1 MSETSPVHDQR
12 YDPDWCD
19 ARQMREVFGVAPF
32 HKIEA
37 LLEGYEEPLPNC
49 VVHEADPQ
57 RYDHKGG
64 TNALVLGE
72 KGSGKSTLALWLA
85 IHLMDVNDEAV
96 IWRGSPERSEW
107 LPLREWT
114 TLCLPASCKPEA
126 TWKPRDIRAETSGED
141 VDLEDEVRD
150 IVYYDGVEDLLSQL
164 EPHQFHV
171 VYPDPQFVGCN
182 EVMSGTGYSP
192 HDVQYVPQNGAGED
206 EEPTP
211 LVHWWFALFAGRLEF
226 GPYDW
231 TTVLFDEAADLA
243 PDDARADK
251 AQHYEK
257 VTGLRKV
264 MADSRKYY
272 LSLFWFAH
280 HEQNLH
286 SKIRRT
292 MQWRVSMPDGTSNPR
307 QENDSPPLGF
317 NSIPMRY
324 DLLSSKDVGHG
335 IWWTE
340 RNFTRFKWDD
350 VPVGPVDENRWLK
363 ISLEPQTSRNSASR
377 ARLKESHGH
386 TRGAG
391 DD

>member
-1 MSETSPVHDQR
+1 MSKISPVHDSR
-12 YDPDWCD
+12 YDADWSD
-19 ARQMREVFGVAPF
+19 ARQMREVFGVKPF
-32 HKIEA
+32 HKIEE
-37 LLEGYEEPLPNC
+37 LLEEYQHPLPNC
-49 VVHEADPQ
+49 VFHEAEADK
-57 RYDHKGG
+57 YSYEGG

-114 TLCLPASCKPEA
+114 TLCLPASCGAEA
-126 TWKPRDIRAETSGED
+126 MWKPRDIRAETDGKEA
-141 VDLEDEVRD
+141 EITDEVRD
-150 IVYYDGVEDLLSQL
+150 VIYYDGVTDLLDQL

-171 VYPDPQFVGCN
+171 VYPDPQFRGCN
-182 EVMSGTGYSP
+182 DVMADSGYSP
-192 HDVQYVPQNGAGED
+192 HDVEYIPQHGAGED
-206 EEPTP
+206 EDATP
-211 LVHWWFALFAGRLEF
+211 LVHWWFALFAARLEH

-231 TTVLFDEAADLA
+231 TSILFDEAADLA

-272 LSLFWFAH
+272 MSLFWFAH

-292 MQWRVSMPDGTSNPR
+292 IQWRVSMPDGTSNPR
-307 QENDSPPLGF
+307 QDRNSAPLGF
-317 NSIPMRY
+317 HDIPMK
-324 DLLSSKDVGHG
+324 DDWLSRADVGNG

-340 RNFTRFKWDD
+340 SNFTPFSWDD
-350 VPVGPVDENRWLK
+350 VPVGDADTTRWLK
-363 ISLEPQTSRNSASR
+363 IGLDPESLPETASR
-377 ARLKESHGH
+377 ARVSDQYDDS
-386 TRGAG
+386 RGVG

>member
-1 MSETSPVHDQR
+1 MSKQSPVHGDR
-12 YDPDWCD
+12 YDPNWQD
-19 ARQMREVFGVAPF
+19 ARQMRQVFGVAPF
-32 HKIEA
+32 YKIEN
-37 LLEGYEEPLPNC
+37 LLESYEAPLPNC
-49 VVHEADPQ
+49 VVHEADADE
-57 RYDHKGG
+57 YDHVGG

-72 KGSGKSTLALWLA
+72 NGSGKSTLALWLA

-114 TLCLPASCKPEA
+114 TLCLPASCEA
-126 TWKPRDIRAETSGED
+126 EAAWKPRDIRAETDGESA
-141 VDLEDEVRD
+141 DLEGVVRD
-150 IVYYDGVEDLLSQL
+150 VIYYDDVEDLLSQL
-164 EPHQFHV
+164 EPHQFHA
-171 VYPDPQFVGCN
+171 VYPDPQFRGCN
-182 EVMSGTGYSP
+182 EVMRGTGYSP
-192 HDVQYVPQNGAGED
+192 HDIEYIPQAGADED
-206 EEPTP
+206 EQATP
-211 LVHWWFALFAGRLEF
+211 LVHWWFALLAGRLEY

-243 PDDARADK
+243 PDSARADK
-251 AQHYEK
+251 AQTYEK

-280 HEQNLH
+280 HEENLH

-292 MQWRVSMPDGTSNPR
+292 IQWRVAMPDGTANPR
-307 QENDSPPLGF
+307 QDADSAPLGF
-317 NSIPMRY
+317 NAIPMRY
-324 DLLSSKDVGHG
+324 DMLSSKDVGYG

-340 RNFTRFKWDD
+340 GNFTRFSWDD
-350 VPVGPVDENRWLK
+350 IPVGEADTGRWLK
-363 ISLEPQTSRNSASR
+363 VSLNPQSSRETHGP
-377 ARLKESHGH
+377 ARVKESHSH